1 MVYIMAKT
9 NPKVTARKKRAQRIR
24 IKVLGTAER
33 PRMSVYRSNRHIYVQ
48 IIDDIRGVT
57 LLSCSTENKAFDAS
71 ALKGKCEQAKEIGRQ
86 VAEKAKAAG
95 IEQVVFDRGGNL
107 YHGRVRFLSEGA
119 REAGLVF

>member
-1 MVYIMAKT
+1 MAKT
-9 NPKVTARKKRAQRIR
+9 NPTVTARKKRALRVR
-24 IKVLGTAER
+24 TKVRGTAER

-48 IIDDIRGVT
+48 IIDDTRGVT
-57 LLSCSTENKAFDAS
+57 LLSCSSENKAFNA
-71 ALKGKCEQAKEIGRQ
+71 AAIKGKCEQAKEVGRM

-107 YHGRVRFLSEGA
+107 YHGRIRSLSEGA